1 MIRDNNLNIWNENK
15 LFSEVL
21 QEKFMEIKPK
31 LLDQVRLVARAR
43 HLSHKTE
50 DVYHNFIKR
59 FILFHN
65 KRHPNEMGAEEIT
78 AFLTN
83 LAVKDKVSASTQ
95 NQAFYALLFL
105 YRDVLKIALPNIEG
119 VVRAKRPEHLPA
131 VFTRNEAKAILE
143 NLSGVQFLVASLLY
157 GAGLRLTEALHL
169 RVKDIDFEMKQI
181 TVRDG
186 KGAKDRVTILPE
198 SLCELLEQ
206 QIAKVGFIHT
216 QDLRRGFGEVW
227 LPFALAKK
235 YPNAGTEWKWQYIFP
250 STKLSPTREDGVVR
264 RHYTSESTIQKA
276 VRDSMKLAEV
286 NKHGNCHTFRHS
298 FATHLLENNYDIR
311 TVQELLGHKNV
322 KTTQIYTHVLKNK
335 NFVKSPLDV

>member
-1 MIRDNNLNIWNENK
+1 MDTT
-15 LFSEVL
+15 
-21 QEKFMEIKPK
+21 QKPR
-31 LLDQVRLVARAR
+31 LLDQVRAVARAR

-78 AFLTN
+78 AYLTH
-83 LAVKDKVSASTQ
+83 LAVNEKVSASTQ

-105 YRDVLKIALPNIEG
+105 YRDVLKIGLPNIEG

-131 VFTRNEAKAILE
+131 VFTRREAKAILE
-143 NLSGVQFLVASLLY
+143 NLTGVPFLVASLLY

-169 RVKDIDFEMKQI
+169 RVKDAMN
-181 TVRDG
+181 R
-186 KGAKDRVTILPE
+186 
-198 SLCELLEQ
+198 
-206 QIAKVGFIHT
+206 
-216 QDLRRGFGEVW
+216 
-227 LPFALAKK
+227 
-235 YPNAGTEWKWQYIFP
+235 
-250 STKLSPTREDGVVR
+250 
-264 RHYTSESTIQKA
+264 
-276 VRDSMKLAEV
+276 AEI

-335 NFVKSPLDV
+335 SFVKSPLDS